1 MHVRSTNPEAVPLL
15 LIHGWPG
22 SVVECLDIIG
32 PLRKPSASGPA
43 VDLVIPS
50 LVGFGFSTPLSSADG
65 SPTRNAEFFV
75 ALMEGL
81 GYRRYGVQGGDF
93 GAFIGPEVG
102 RLAPDRVI
110 GVHINGGYLAIAPA
124 QGRITDEDLAA
135 MTDDERRRVAMGR
148 YWRQERTGY
157 FMQQAT
163 RPQTVSYGLTDA
175 PAGQLAWIIEKFKE
189 WTHSGNCPRTPSPG
203 IACWPT
209 SRCTGPPAPRV
220 HRRTSTTRSDTR
232 RHSPGRL
239 RCRLRSRTSPTTW
252 RSAASVSAYT
262 TSSPGTS
269 STPADI
275 SRRSRHPICSS
286 ATFGS
291 SSRRSVE
298 HYRVGAQTPRS
309 PNLRTVRGGSC

>member
-50 LVGFGFSTPLSSADG
+50 LVGFGFSTPLSSAGG

-135 MTDDERRRVAMGR
+135 MTDDERRRGGKGR
-148 YWRQERTGY
+148 YWRQERTRDLIQPG
-157 FMQQAT
+157 T
-163 RPQTVSYGLTDA
+163 RPQT
-175 PAGQLAWIIEKFKE
+175 
-189 WTHSGNCPRTPSPG
+189 
-203 IACWPT
+203 
-209 SRCTGPPAPRV
+209 
-220 HRRTSTTRSDTR
+220 
-232 RHSPGRL
+232 
-239 RCRLRSRTSPTTW
+239 
-252 RSAASVSAYT
+252 
-262 TSSPGTS
+262 
-269 STPADI
+269 
-275 SRRSRHPICSS
+275 CS
-286 ATFGS
+286 
-291 SSRRSVE
+291 
-298 HYRVGAQTPRS
+298 
-309 PNLRTVRGGSC
+309 